1 MRTSTTPPSPIA
13 RRTSS
18 CWWSGV
24 SAAGPDAAA
33 GRRARGVR
41 TVRVRGSSPSSKNDR
56 GTLLAGK
63 ASREHRTAIGWRAA
77 LQLRRHGRDSSPRH
91 RTSHPVYSADSML
104 ATLVLDRYRL
114 VRRLGAGGFGTVWL
128 AEDERLGREVAVK
141 RVLIGDG
148 DEAERARREAQVVA
162 RLSHPGIVALYEAG
176 ADDAACYLVSELVRG
191 ETLGVLEAEGALSDL
206 DVVEIGIALCEALAH
221 AHARGVVHRDVKPGN
236 VIVPEARGDG
246 EPHAKLTDFGIAR
259 AVGDD
264 ALTRTGDVLGTLAYM
279 APEHAEGRG
288 ATERSDLYALALVL
302 YEALAGVNPVRGA
315 TPAETARRIGD
326 PLPALGR
333 YRRDLPR
340 ALTQALDD
348 AVAVEPEDR
357 GTLNDLRTAL
367 ARSRDAVSDEPGV
380 VGEVGGVT
388 ALTQQVFGGRASEAV
403 PPTQR
408 AWPELDEPRG
418 RGFGRAVPADERYE
432 WAWDEGE
439 VDAYDARAARR
450 RGAWDAAV
458 DDVPLRRARTGWR
471 ARLAAGLAAGLLAAA
486 ALAGLAPSPP
496 PVAPLAALG
505 GVALA
510 VALLP
515 RLAWLAAAVGLL
527 AWLALAGRPGTAVVL
542 APALVLV
549 PILLPRARAT
559 WSLPA
564 TAPVLGLAGLSPAAC
579 AIAGQASTLPRRA
592 ALGALSAV
600 WLVLAEALLDRRL
613 LAGVPE
619 GVPPLGV
626 WERDAEAAVTDVLA
640 NVLDVRALALAATFA
655 LAAAVLPWLVR
666 GRNVVP
672 DAVAA
677 TAWAAGLA
685 AATQAAVA
693 PAEARGLVVGAIVA
707 GALAVVLRAA
717 HPLAPGG

>member
-1 MRTSTTPPSPIA
+1 M
-13 RRTSS
+13 
-18 CWWSGV
+18 
-24 SAAGPDAAA
+24 
-33 GRRARGVR
+33 
-41 TVRVRGSSPSSKNDR
+41 
-56 GTLLAGK
+56 
-63 ASREHRTAIGWRAA
+63 
-77 LQLRRHGRDSSPRH
+77 
-91 RTSHPVYSADSML
+91 YSADSML

-128 AEDERLGREVAVK
+128 AHDERLGREVAVK

-148 DEAERARREAQVVA
+148 DEAERARREAQVAA

-191 ETLGVLEAEGALSDL
+191 ETLGVLEADGALSDL
-206 DVVEIGIALCEALAH
+206 DVVEIGVALCEALAH

-279 APEHAEGRG
+279 APEQAEGRG
-288 ATERSDLYALALVL
+288 ATESSDLYALALVI

-315 TPAETARRIGD
+315 TPAETARRIGE

-333 YRRDLPR
+333 WRRDLPR
-340 ALTQALDD
+340 ALTEAIDD
-348 AVAVEPEDR
+348 AVAVDPEDR

-367 ARSRDAVSDEPGV
+367 AGSRGAVSDEPGV
-380 VGEVGGVT
+380 VGDGGVT
-388 ALTQQVFGGRASEAV
+388 ALTQRVLGGRAPEAV
-403 PPTQR
+403 PPTRR
-408 AWPELDEPRG
+408 AFPELDEPQ
-418 RGFGRAVPADERYE
+418 RYD

-439 VDAYDARAARR
+439 VDAYDARPPRR
-450 RGAWDAAV
+450 HGAWDAAIE
-458 DDVPLRRARTGWR
+458 DVPLRRARTGWR

-515 RLAWLAAAVGLL
+515 RLAWLAAAFGLL
-527 AWLALAGRPGTAVVL
+527 AWLALAGRPGMAVVL
-542 APALVLV
+542 APALLLV

-564 TAPVLGLAGLSPAAC
+564 AAPILGLAGLSPAAC

-600 WLVLAEALLDRRL
+600 WLLLAEALLDRRL
-613 LAGVPE
+613 LAGVPH
-619 GVPPLGV
+619 GVPALGS
-626 WERDAEAAVTDVLA
+626 WERDAGTAATDVLA
-640 NVLDVRALALAATFA
+640 NVLDARALALAATFA
-655 LAAAVLPWLVR
+655 VAAAVLPWLVR

-672 DAVAA
+672 DTVAA
-677 TAWAAGLA
+677 IAWAAGLA

-693 PAEARGLVVGAIVA
+693 PAEARGLVLAASVA
-707 GALAVVLRAA
+707 TVLAVVLRAA
-717 HPLAPGG
+717 HPPGPDG